1 MRIALGERKIHAAHE
16 LADSAR
22 NVLPA
27 ALTCAADFVDH
38 RIGREQAVVVHVDR
52 GGERFGG
59 AGNFDQVG
67 KTYLALFE
75 HGLDLEFVVF
85 GGDIGCGRAGTLH
98 MRFVR
103 LRFAAALVF
112 AFNVGNA
119 IELAADRLDHPEP
132 HDVLQEAEPPLVA
145 AFVRE
150 VLEAR
155 GG

>member
-1 MRIALGERKIHAAHE
+1 M
-16 LADSAR
+16 
-22 NVLPA
+22 
-27 ALTCAADFVDH
+27 
-38 RIGREQAVVVHVDR
+38 
-52 GGERFGG
+52 
-59 AGNFDQVG
+59 
-67 KTYLALFE
+67 
-75 HGLDLEFVVF
+75 F

-119 IELAADRLDHPEP
+119 IELAADRLDDPEP